1 MRVLLVILFQFIFCT
16 VSFSQQY
23 ELMGVLKFNTTS
35 MISYRLLFT
44 EENGKVVGYSIT
56 DLQGENETKNRI
68 EGTYNIK
75 TKIFSFSEKEIEY
88 TKSKVTQADFCYV
101 HFKGKFVLGDKST
114 LKGKFTG
121 LFKNNATC
129 VNGSLHLVATVKMS
143 QKIAK
148 TTKKLQKSK
157 KVDAAS
163 KEKLNLNKVLDSL
176 KTNLLRS
183 NEITSVYLNSNE
195 VELELWDAGQ
205 EDGDRVTVY
214 ADDKILLNNYEIKR
228 EKKKIKLSLLT
239 GESAIKIVALNVG
252 TIAPNTAMIA
262 IKGTDKTIEL
272 QSNLDKNNF
281 TIIKVIRK
289 NQNDK

>member
-1 MRVLLVILFQFIFCT
+1 MRVLLIIIFQFIFCT
-16 VSFSQQY
+16 CVFAQQY

-68 EGTYNIK
+68 EGNYDK
-75 TKIFSFSEKEIEY
+75 KSKIFSFSEKEIEY

-101 HFKGKFVLGDKST
+101 HFSGKLVLSDKST
-114 LKGKFTG
+114 LKGKFKG

-129 VNGSLHLVATVKMS
+129 VNGSLHLVAAAKMS

-157 KVDAAS
+157 RVNTAD
-163 KEKLNLNKVLDSL
+163 KEKLDLNRVLDSL

-183 NEITSVYLNSNE
+183 NDITSVYLNSNE

-205 EDGDRVTVY
+205 EDGDKVTVY
-214 ADDKILLNNYEIKR
+214 VNDKILLNNYEIKR
-228 EKKKIKLSLLT
+228 EKKIIKLSLLT
-239 GESAIKIVALNVG
+239 GESVIKIVALNTG
-252 TIAPNTAMIA
+252 TIAPNTAMIS
-262 IKGTDKTIEL
+262 IRSNDKTIKL
-272 QSNLDKNNF
+272 QSHLDKNNF
-281 TIIKVIRK
+281 TVVKVVRK
-289 NQNDK
+289 NQND